1 MSGKIAFMLQL
12 FENHLTENLSYLKP
26 AKLLLA
32 VSGGVDSVV
41 MAHLCKKASLDFC
54 IAHCNFK
61 LRGKESDQDEKFVKE
76 LAASLK
82 VEIYTQAFATEK
94 YAKENKLSTQV
105 AARNLRY
112 AWFYELLAEHELD
125 YVLTAHHANDSLET
139 MLINLSRGT
148 GLKGFTGIPE
158 NNNKIVRPLLP
169 FSRQNLEGFAKENSI
184 NWRHDKTNDTDD
196 YLRNKIRHQVVPALA
211 EGNPQLLQV
220 VQKTQANLK
229 QTEDLLEDYT
239 AILFSKLVQNI
250 KGEYY
255 INVEQLLETPH
266 TKAVMYQLLNPFG
279 FTEWDDVYNLL
290 HAQTGK
296 QVFSATHRLVRDR
309 AVLILGRKPE
319 EKDETSFLF
328 KKEENQLNFSGSCL
342 VKETVEKIDAPKNK
356 HAFLDYDKLD
366 FPLELRKWQAGDA
379 FCPFGMKGSKKVSD
393 FLKDEKVSP
402 TEKENVWILMSQEKI
417 VWVVGHRI
425 DNRFKV
431 ENTTKNI
438 VKFSLV

>member
-1 MSGKIAFMLQL
+1 MGGKFAFMLQP
-12 FENHLTENLSYLKP
+12 FKNHLTENLSYLKS

-32 VSGGVDSVV
+32 VSGGLDSVV
-41 MAHLCKKASLDFC
+41 MAHLCKKAELNFV

-61 LRGKESDQDEKFVKE
+61 LRGEASDQDEDFVKQ
-76 LAASLK
+76 LAASLN
-82 VEIYTQAFATEK
+82 VEIYTQAFATK
-94 YAKENKLSTQV
+94 DFTKEQKLSTQV
-105 AARNLRY
+105 AARDLRY

-169 FSRQNLEGFAKENSI
+169 FSREQLEDFAKEKQI
-184 NWRHDKTNDTDD
+184 EWRHDKTNDSDD
-196 YLRNKIRHQVVPALA
+196 YLRNKIRHQVVPVLVA
-211 EGNPQLLQV
+211 ENPQLFQT

-229 QTEDLLEDYT
+229 QAEDLLEDYT

-279 FTEWDDVYNLL
+279 FTEWNDIYNLL

-309 AVLILGRKPE
+309 AVLILAKKPKEKE
-319 EKDETSFLF
+319 ETTFLF
-328 KKEENQLNFSGSCL
+328 KKEDRQLNFMGKLL
-342 VKETVEKIDAPKNK
+342 VKEIVDKLGKPQNNL
-356 HAFLDYDKLD
+356 AFLDYDKLD
-366 FPLELRKWQAGDA
+366 FPLKLRKWQAGDA
-379 FCPFGMKGSKKVSD
+379 FCPFGMKGTKKLSD
-393 FLKDEKVSP
+393 FLKDEKISP
-402 TEKENVWILMSQEKI
+402 TEKEKVWLLMSGEKI
-417 VWVVGHRI
+417 VWVINHRI

-431 ENTTKNI
+431 EKDTKKI

>member
-1 MSGKIAFMLQL
+1 MLQL
-12 FENHLTENLSYLKP
+12 FKNHLAKNLSYLKP

-32 VSGGVDSVV
+32 VSGGLDSVV
-41 MAHLCKKASLDFC
+41 MAHLCKQAELNFVL
-54 IAHCNFK
+54 AHCNFK
-61 LRGKESDQDEKFVKE
+61 LRGKASDQDEDFVKE
-76 LAASLK
+76 LATSLD
-82 VEIYTQAFATEK
+82 VEIYTQGFATTE
-94 YAKENKLSTQV
+94 YAKAEKLSTQV
-105 AARNLRY
+105 AARDLRY

-148 GLKGFTGIPE
+148 GLKGLTGIPE

-169 FSRQNLEGFAKENSI
+169 FNRKDLENFAEKNKI
-184 NWRHDKTNDTDD
+184 NWRHDQTNDTDD
-196 YLRNKIRHQVVPALA
+196 YFRNRIRHQVVPPLV
-211 EGNPQLLQV
+211 EENSQLFQTI
-220 VQKTQANLK
+220 QKTQANLK

-250 KGEYY
+250 NGEYY

-266 TKAVMYQLLNPFG
+266 TKAVLYQLLNSFG
-279 FTEWDDVYNLL
+279 FTEWNDIYNLL

-309 AVLILGRKPE
+309 AVLILAKKPKE
-319 EKDETSFLF
+319 HEKTTFLF
-328 KKEENQLNFSGSCL
+328 KKEDRKLNFSGKLL
-342 VKETVEKIDAPKNK
+342 VKEIIEELGKPQNNL
-356 HAFLDYDKLD
+356 AFLDYDKLD
-366 FPLELRKWQAGDA
+366 FPLKLRKWQAGDA
-379 FCPFGMKGSKKVSD
+379 FCPFGMKGTKKLSD

-402 TEKENVWILMSQEKI
+402 IEKENVWVLMSGEKI
-417 VWVVGHRI
+417 VWVINHRI

-431 ENTTKNI
+431 EKDTKKI